1 MKHLALLLI
10 LLTPVLLTPG
20 LGLAAEKNFIREY
33 TYKASDLDS
42 KVSARKNTLDLIKA
56 SVLEEIISYTHNANT
71 LEQAQ
76 ANKQFRSSFIQ
87 STTSSTAGFLKAK
100 ILEENW
106 NGFEMNIKAEIK
118 ANPEKIREELERALA
133 LKPQPHLPVQPQLAQ
148 TPITATVPGI
158 PVMTAT
164 PDYSGYM
171 RAAQFVQVVVL
182 LQPLKLTMQEYYMS
196 YGEWPSSLS
205 QLNLSPDEMTDGKY
219 LDKIRL
225 GKDGLIF
232 AYLSNVFG
240 EKKYLSLQ
248 PKSIMGGMNTRWDCS
263 TNLNTKNIKNQF
275 AQSCKHNKNMKYR

>member
-1 MKHLALLLI
+1 MKYIALLLI
-10 LLTPVLLTPG
+10 LLTPC
-20 LGLAAEKNFIREY
+20 LGLAAEKSFIREY

-56 SVLEEIISYTHNANT
+56 RVLEEIISYTHNANT

-87 STTSSTAGFLKAK
+87 STTSSTAGFLKVK

-118 ANPEKIREELERALA
+118 ANPAKIREELERALS
-133 LKPQPHLPVQPQLAQ
+133 LKPGSHTPAQPQQVQAQ
-148 TPITATVPGI
+148 PTPTVPGI
-158 PVMTAT
+158 PVMTTT
-164 PDYSGYM
+164 PDYSGYV
-171 RAAQFVQVVVL
+171 RAAQFVQVIVL
-182 LQPLKLTMQEYYMS
+182 IQPLKITMQKYYMN

-219 LDKIRL
+219 LNKIRL

-240 EKKYLSLQ
+240 ERKFLSLQ
-248 PKSIMGGMNTRWDCS
+248 PKSIMGGMNTRWDCY

-275 AQSCKHNKNMKYR
+275 AQSCEHNKDIKYR

>member
-1 MKHLALLLI
+1 MKYLALLLI
-10 LLTPVLLTPG
+10 LFTPCLS
-20 LGLAAEKNFIREY
+20 LAVEKNFIREY

-56 SVLEEIISYTHNANT
+56 NVLEEIISYTHNANT

-76 ANKQFRSSFIQ
+76 ANQQFRSSFIQ

-106 NGFEMNIKAEIK
+106 NGFEMNIRAKITAD
-118 ANPEKIREELERALA
+118 PEKIRNELERALA
-133 LKPQPHLPVQPQLAQ
+133 LTPEPRSPAQSNLAQ
-148 TPITATVPGI
+148 NPPTPTPTVPGI
-158 PVMTAT
+158 PVMTTA
-164 PDYSGYM
+164 PDYSGYV

-182 LQPLKLTMQEYYMS
+182 LQPLKLTMQEYHMS

-219 LDKIRL
+219 LDKVRL

-240 EKKYLSLQ
+240 ERKYLSLQ
-248 PKSIMGGMNTRWDCS
+248 PKSIMGGMNTRWDCN
-263 TNLNTKNIKNQF
+263 TNLNTQSIKNQL
-275 AQSCKHNKNMKYR
+275 AQSCTHNRNLKYK